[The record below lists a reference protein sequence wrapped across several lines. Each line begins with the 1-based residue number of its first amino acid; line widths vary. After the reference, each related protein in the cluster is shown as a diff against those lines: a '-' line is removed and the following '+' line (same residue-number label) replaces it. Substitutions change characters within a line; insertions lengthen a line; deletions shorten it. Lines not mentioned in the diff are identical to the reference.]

1 MPAPTQATRQT
12 MSWLPPVLPLIFA
25 ICAGCVT
32 SRVEGL
38 KNAATGITANESIVV
53 IPASYH
59 KGNRTEADFLECMDE
74 ELDNGA
80 QALKVYPREK
90 FLDELFPWLEP
101 RTMPQ
106 GINDLPE
113 LLARP
118 GVSERISASGV
129 RYLVWVNGS
138 TKKTSDGGGMSCAAS
153 AAGGG
158 CFGLVWWEDDGTYT
172 ARVWDLKASS
182 SAGKVSADVHGSS
195 MMPALILP
203 LPFIART
210 ETAACKEL
218 AGELRQFIVQ
228 EDMS

>member
-12 MSWLPPVLPLIFA
+12 MSWLSPVLPLIFA
-25 ICAGCVT
+25 ICSGCVT

-113 LLARP
+113 LLAR
-118 GVSERISASGV
+118 SEER
-129 RYLVWVNGS
+129 
-138 TKKTSDGGGMSCAAS
+138 
-153 AAGGG
+153 
-158 CFGLVWWEDDGTYT
+158 
-172 ARVWDLKASS
+172 RV
-182 SAGKVSADVHGSS
+182 GKECRSRWSPYH
-195 MMPALILP
+195 
-203 LPFIART
+203 
-210 ETAACKEL
+210 
-218 AGELRQFIVQ
+218 
-228 EDMS
+228 